1 MDVISEI
8 LDSAQILIVDDERVN
23 RMMVS
28 GLLELT
34 GYDIINAE
42 NGEQGLAMYQKH
54 HPDMVL
60 LDALMPVMD
69 GFDCCTALRKLPNAE
84 SLPILMITGLN
95 EESAMERAF
104 EVGATDYITKPVNM
118 TVLTQRIKRLLRAA
132 KAEQALRRSEK
143 QYRSLVVNLEE
154 IIFQTNFLGEFTFL
168 NPSWQMLT
176 GFEIE
181 ESLGRNFIEY
191 IHPIDVKRHLGQF
204 ENILLGK
211 LKKSHYHMR
220 YRMKSGAYGWIDVFA
235 NAVKTENGEIIGIS
249 GHLNNSTERRRREQY
264 QRIAYCVARILSET
278 VQMENTLYT
287 VLQAICGNLNWKLA
301 ELWQLDEG
309 TNRLI
314 CTEMWHLRS
323 KSFNNYQR
331 VTERTSFAP
340 GDGLPGKVWETQEPY
355 WIADL
360 HQASNFRRAT
370 VAENAGLLTG
380 FGFPVLS
387 DQNCMG
393 IMTFFSCE
401 HRPIEN
407 ELLKL
412 MTTLGRQIGQFMK
425 RKETEI
431 KLRQQT
437 AVLQEELTRAAAYVQ
452 SLLPS
457 PMEDKV
463 QIQRLFIPSLQLGGD
478 SFDYYWLDQD
488 HLVIYLIDVAGH
500 GVKSALISVSILN
513 VLRSQSLFNV
523 DFYHPA
529 SVLTELNKTF
539 QMNEAG
545 DDYFTIWYGVYNSKI
560 RELTYSTGGH
570 PPAILVLPSENNCE
584 VKKLATEGISIG
596 MLEDWPYDEESC
608 IIPEGSSLFVFS
620 DGAYEIEMK
629 EGEYWSLEDFTT
641 VLQKYKQTSKQSLEN
656 ILKQVQEINKSP
668 SLEDDFSLLESL
680 F

>member
-1 MDVISEI
+1 MDAISQI
-8 LDSAQILIVDDERVN
+8 LDSAQILVVDDERVN

-28 GLLELT
+28 GLLELA
-34 GYDIINAE
+34 GYNVLQAD
-42 NGEQGLAMYQKH
+42 NGEQGLEMYRKH
-54 HPDMVL
+54 HPDIVL

-69 GFDCCTALRKLPNAE
+69 GFDCCTALRKLPNTE

-104 EVGATDYITKPVNM
+104 EVGATDYITKPVNV

-132 KAEQALRRSEK
+132 KAERALRQSEK

-154 IIFQTNFLGEFTFL
+154 IIFQTNSLGEFTFL
-168 NPSWQMLT
+168 NPAWKIIT

-191 IHPIDVKRHLGQF
+191 VHPIDVKRHLAQF
-204 ENILLGK
+204 ENILQGK

-220 YRMKSGAYGWIDVFA
+220 YRMKSGAYGWIDAFA
-235 NAVKTENGEIIGIS
+235 NPLKTENGQIVGIS
-249 GHLNNSTERRRREQY
+249 GHLNNSTERRQREQY

-278 VQMENTLYT
+278 LLMENTLYK

-314 CTEMWHLRS
+314 CTQMWHLRS
-323 KSFNNYQR
+323 QSFNNFQK

-360 HQASNFRRAT
+360 AQAQDFRRAA
-370 VAENAGLLTG
+370 VVENAGLRTG
-380 FGFPVLS
+380 FGFPVTS
-387 DQNCMG
+387 DLNCMG
-393 IMTFFSCE
+393 IMTFFSSE
-401 HRPIEN
+401 HRPIDR

-425 RKETEI
+425 RKEAEM

-437 AVLQEELTRAAAYVQ
+437 EILQEELTRAAAYVQ

-463 QIQRLFIPSLQLGGD
+463 KIQRLFIPSLQLGGD
-478 SFDYYWLDQD
+478 SFDYYWLDEE

-513 VLRSQSLFNV
+513 ILRSQSLANV
-523 DFYHPA
+523 DFHRPA
-529 SVLTELNKTF
+529 SVLRELNKTF

-545 DDYFTIWYGVYNSKI
+545 DDYFTIWYGVYNSKT

-570 PPAILVLPSENNCE
+570 PPAILVLPSEKNFE
-584 VKKLATEGISIG
+584 IKKLATEGISIG

-608 IIPEGSSLFVFS
+608 IVPEGSSLFVFS
-620 DGAYEIEMK
+620 DGAYEIEME
-629 EGEYWSLEDFTT
+629 EGKYWSLEDFSL
-641 VLQKYKQTSKQSLEN
+641 VLQEYKRTSKQSLEN
-656 ILKQVQEINKSP
+656 ILKQVQKINHSP
-668 SLEDDFSLLESL
+668 SLEDDFSLLENS